1 MIIAAG
7 SGSRIREVTQ
17 GVPKTLLE
25 VNGKTIIQT
34 IIENA
39 CAVNIKKFIVIIGYQ
54 HKYIMSSIKKL
65 GLEVEIEF
73 VYNSNWKKANGIS
86 VLLSK
91 PYIKYGEPF
100 MISMSDHIY
109 GEDLFSKVFR
119 ADLDK
124 FEAIVGLDFRV
135 DQVFDIDDAMK
146 VVVEKDNP
154 MRLTS
159 MSKDL
164 SVYDAIDCGVF
175 KCNYQF
181 FNVLEKLNNK
191 KDFSLS
197 DACRYLIK
205 YGSMGGIDIK
215 NSFWMDIDTPE
226 SFNELMNH

>member
-1 MIIAAG
+1 M
-7 SGSRIREVTQ
+7 TQ

-65 GLEVEIEF
+65 RLEVEIEF

-91 PYIKYGEPF
+91 PYLKYGEPF
-100 MISMSDHIY
+100 MISMGDHIY

-146 VVVEKDNP
+146 VIVEKDNP
-154 MRLTS
+154 TRLTS

-205 YGSMGGIDIK
+205 HGSMGGIDIK

-226 SFNELMNH
+226 SFNELINY